1 MDILYKLKYFGVR
14 HEVDLIMLDKHV
26 CETLSMS
33 SYMSLVMNNKG
44 EFVYT
49 RRYDI
54 DKDISIKFLEQLKRE

>member
-1 MDILYKLKYFGVR
+1 MNILYKLIYFGVN
-14 HEVDLIMLDKHV
+14 HEVDLIMLDEHA